1 MRERLKE
8 VLKIQAVSGNQW
20 RTFAYCVRKAK
31 ALGATVEKDL
41 FGNLYITKGE
51 ADVYPCVV
59 AHMDTV
65 HDIVD
70 DLQMLDCGH
79 KITGFNSITMTQ
91 TGIGGDDK
99 VGIFIALECL
109 ALFDNIKVAFF
120 VDEEIGCEG
129 SYEADIKWFKDCS
142 FVLQCDRRGNDDFV
156 TNAGGIP
163 LSSKAFHNDIAE
175 ILFQFG
181 YKHANGMMTDVMAL
195 KEMGIECCVAN
206 MSCGYYN
213 PHCKN
218 EYVDV
223 RDVENCLDMVKQIIV
238 TCGGIMYLHK
248 YEKPVP
254 QYSRFDYSQRDY
266 WLQGS
271 TGERKTWHNEN
282 AWERFSNDAKD
293 EEDQYEYE
301 LCEDCARPTNHTS
314 GLCIDCLE
322 YYDLYDNDFPITAKP
337 PIKPLQN
344 PNPLPPQNGKIIP
357 VKKKSISEVYKEL
370 TAPKRKFKNKNIYI
384 DKRNFR

>member
-8 VLKIQAVSGNQW
+8 VLKIQAESRNQW

-31 ALGATVEKDL
+31 ALGAKVEKDL

-51 ADVYPCVV
+51 SDVYPCVV

-65 HDIVD
+65 HDIVE

-120 VDEEIGCEG
+120 VDEEIGCQG
-129 SYEADIKWFKDCS
+129 SYEADVKWFSDCS
-142 FVLQCDRRGNDDFV
+142 FVLQCDRKGNDDFV

-163 LSSKAFHNDIAE
+163 LSSKSFQDDVCQ
-175 ILFQFG
+175 ILMEFG
-181 YKHANGMMTDVMAL
+181 YKFSNGMMTDVMAL
-195 KEMGIECCVAN
+195 KEIGVECCVAN

-213 PHCKN
+213 PHCRN

-223 RDVENCLDMVKQIIV
+223 RDVENCLDMVKQIII
-238 TCGGIMYLHK
+238 TCGSIIYPHK
-248 YEKPVP
+248 YVKPA
-254 QYSRFDYSQRDY
+254 YSRFAMDDRDFWLQPNTTTKWRNENDWERDSMIDYSMID
-266 WLQGS
+266 
-271 TGERKTWHNEN
+271 
-282 AWERFSNDAKD
+282 
-293 EEDQYEYE
+293 YE
-301 LCEDCARPTNHTS
+301 LCEDCARPTTHDS
-314 GLCIDCLE
+314 GLCIECLE
-322 YYDLYDNDFPITAKP
+322 GYGMMENDFPISHKP
-337 PIKPLQN
+337 PIKLLQN

-357 VKKKSISEVYKEL
+357 VKKKNVKQVYDSLVNGKKKKGYVKDGDFRSF
-370 TAPKRKFKNKNIYI
+370 AGRKL
-384 DKRNFR
+384 DW